1 MEGNFLSRYKN
12 KLDNWTRL
20 IEEEPHNKKRYESEM
35 SDYII
40 KCMPYMKLYIEE
52 GKLHYTALLGLSDNQ
67 SELILESVIIKFV
80 DLLYLTCLTAL
91 MIR

>member
-20 IEEEPHNKKRYESEM
+20 IEEEPHNKGRYESEM

-40 KCMPYMKLYIEE
+40 KCMPYMKMY
-52 GKLHYTALLGLSDNQ
+52 AP
-67 SELILESVIIKFV
+67 
-80 DLLYLTCLTAL
+80 
-91 MIR
+91 